1 MLRLMSYLIVLLL
14 PFFLFGQ
21 GKEYEGPEDPAGDP
35 SAEREGYM
43 TGNRVLIY
51 FKNTT
56 EISDWPATNASRW
69 PNNNDGVKMVD
80 GIGLLV
86 GAKVY
91 IQNDS
96 LESTVDTIP
105 LTELIDIYTQDK
117 HTLHYLQTSYR
128 EEMDRDPTGTVE
140 WGFYPTFGY
149 FNESDEYPAV
159 SNIENSWPLN
169 GWPSTGFETKWA
181 GEWNGRFG
189 RGVTYADQECYYVVN
204 DAQDLEYLGA
214 EDNVKYF
221 PRPGKYIGDFKP
233 DVTKQV
239 GEPWGGL
246 GLRVDVR
253 GFQWNNPQARDAIFW
268 EYSIANV
275 SDYDLRDVAFGYWV
289 DNGIGND
296 NADDIGYFDA
306 EIDMS
311 YSWDINGIGSGGLPT
326 GVMGFAYLE
335 SPGLAYDYQD
345 NDGDGLTDEKRDNE
359 ATAII
364 GATDGITDLNAFLE
378 FYKLDVEDLKEHW
391 DADEDQDWQDGED
404 LNGDGV
410 YQLAEYYGDDIGID
424 GVGPGELNYNGPDA
438 DGSECNHM
446 PDFVE
451 GVGCEPNFNTTD
463 VSESD
468 MVGLTSFRMF
478 PVPSHAASNETEWF
492 KNDQVMWNL
501 VGGDTLEE
509 FEGNISNLVEVFASG
524 PFPLFQGRV
533 ERISMSELHS
543 YDPLAGLNSGTH
555 AAPALYEL
563 KRIVQVIY
571 EKDYRFAQPPK
582 MPTLTATAGDGEV
595 ILTWDD
601 ISDTRTRDPFVGN
614 INDFEGY
621 KVYRSSDK
629 YMADPEIITDG
640 YGTPMFKK
648 PLYQCDMKDQS
659 PHNPNETN
667 GMVHQCSGFT
677 DFGLV
682 NGTGYNLGEDS
693 GLNHIFVD
701 NTVQNGRTYYYA
713 VVAYDYGAPDIGP
726 GISPSEN
733 NAVIELDEYEN
744 IRSIGKNVAIVVP
757 HQTAAGYIPPDVEL
771 SENTLLGSGSLMPVI
786 RAQGSL
792 KKGHN
797 YAATFGIDTLST
809 VSGYEHG
816 LKYVTDEIQIYDIT
830 DTLYMYDTT
839 FVADSTA
846 YTIDTVQLPFPIAYE
861 ENPSKYT
868 GNNLIYRD
876 TLSYW
881 TINPLG
887 TISSDIFD
895 GLQVQIEDY
904 VETPEYDY
912 ANSGWLNGNGV
923 MRVTP
928 SVSEGTKMAWK
939 YQVVFTDD
947 DSAYVGIATTGTVR
961 DEFGQSI
968 GNSKIT
974 NPALNFYI
982 QNTSFVDS
990 AGNYELMDAIIYDLD
1005 NNDTFDIFIDK
1016 IFIGATGGNRWRATA
1031 FVLDFQLTT
1040 EASFPK
1046 PGDVYQL
1053 DWKRPFYETDT
1064 IRFTVNDNEGLDV
1077 DALVSGMENIKVVPN
1092 PYVMTNMMEEAV
1104 TNPYLNQRRKL
1115 LFTHIPAECTIKIFT
1130 VSGVLVDE
1138 IKVQNQPEQG
1148 IVHWDMLT
1156 RESLEI
1162 AAGMYIYHVES
1173 VVTGDSKLGK
1183 FAVIK

>member
-1 MLRLMSYLIVLLL
+1 MITYCKNIFFLLVL
-14 PFFLFGQ
+14 PISLFGQ
-21 GKEYEGPEDPAGDP
+21 GKEYEGPDDPAGDP
-35 SAEREGYM
+35 AAEREGYM

-56 EISDWPATNASRW
+56 EISDWPAVNASRW

-96 LESTVDTIP
+96 LESTIDTLP
-105 LTELIDIYTQDK
+105 LTELIDIYTEDK

-128 EEMDRDPTGTVE
+128 EEMDLDPTGTVE
-140 WGFYPTFGY
+140 WGFYPVFGY
-149 FNESDEYPAV
+149 FNESDEYPAI
-159 SNIENSWPLN
+159 SNLENSWPIN
-169 GWPSTGFETKWA
+169 GWPSTGFETKWP

-214 EDNVKYF
+214 EDNVKYY
-221 PRPGKYIGDFKP
+221 PRPGKYIGDINP

-239 GEPWGGL
+239 GQPWGGL

-268 EYSIANV
+268 EYSIANI

-296 NADDIGYFDA
+296 NSDDIGYFDT

-311 YSWDINGIGSGGLPT
+311 YSWDINGVGSGGLPT

-359 ATAII
+359 ATVKV
-364 GATDGITDLNAFLE
+364 GPTDGITDIDAFLE
-378 FYKLDVEDLKEHW
+378 YYKLNLEDLKEHW
-391 DADEDQDWQDGED
+391 DADEDQDWEDGED
-404 LNGDGV
+404 LNGDGI
-410 YQLAEYYGDDIGID
+410 YQLAEFYGDDIGID
-424 GVGPGELNYNGPDA
+424 GVGPGELNYTGPDV
-438 DGSECNHM
+438 DGSECNHR
-446 PDFVE
+446 PDFLE

-478 PVPSHAASNETEWF
+478 PIPSHSASNETEWF
-492 KNDQVMWNL
+492 KNDQVMWDL

-543 YDPLAGLNSGTH
+543 YDPLAGLNSDDHG
-555 AAPALYEL
+555 APALYEL

-582 MPTLTATAGDGEV
+582 MPTITATAGDGEV

-601 ISDTRTRDPFVGN
+601 IADTRTRDPFVGN

-621 KVYRSSDK
+621 KVYRATDK

-648 PLYQCDMKDQS
+648 PIYQCDLID
-659 PHNPNETN
+659 EY
-667 GMVHQCSGFT
+667 SGFT

-682 NGTGYNLGEDS
+682 NGMGYNLGS
-693 GLNHIFVD
+693 NTGINHIFVD

-713 VVAYDYGAPDIGP
+713 VVAYDFGAPNIGP

-757 HQTAAGYIPPDVEL
+757 RQQAAGYVPPSLEIEESDI
-771 SENTLLGSGSLMPVI
+771 LGSGSIVPMI

-792 KKGHN
+792 KEGHQ
-797 YAATFGIDTLST
+797 YAVTFGVDTIAV
-809 VSGYEHG
+809 VSGYDNG
-816 LKYVTDEIQIYDIT
+816 FQYVTDEILIYDVT
-830 DTLYMYDTT
+830 DSVYL
-839 FVADSTA
+839 A
-846 YTIDTVQLPFPIAYE
+846 YT
-861 ENPSKYT
+861 ENSNKYIGT
-868 GNNLIYRD
+868 NLVLND
-876 TLSYW
+876 EVDGVPNYW
-881 TINPLG
+881 TLNPLG
-887 TISSDIFD
+887 SIETDVFD
-895 GLQVQIEDY
+895 GLQIKINDY
-904 VETPEYDY
+904 LEIPEFSYGQ
-912 ANSGWLNGNGV
+912 SGWVNGNGI

-928 SVSEGTKMAWK
+928 SESEGLKMAWK

-947 DSAYVGIATTGTVR
+947 DSAYVGIATSGTVR
-961 DEFGQSI
+961 DESGQSI
-968 GNSKIT
+968 GSQKIT
-974 NPALNFYI
+974 NPALSFYV
-982 QNTSFVDS
+982 QNTSFIDS
-990 AGNYELMDAIIYDLD
+990 AGNYELMDAVIYDVD
-1005 NNDTFDIFIDK
+1005 DNDTFNIFIDK
-1016 IFIGATGGNRWRATA
+1016 VFIGATGSNRWRGTA
-1031 FVLDFQLTT
+1031 FVLDFQLAT
-1040 EASFPK
+1040 ESTFPQ

-1064 IRFTVNDNEGLDV
+1064 IRFTVNANQGLDES
-1077 DALVSGMENIKVVPN
+1077 ALTLGMQDIKVVPN
-1092 PYVMTNMMEEAV
+1092 PYVMTNMMEESV
-1104 TNPYLNQRRKL
+1104 TNPYLNQRRRL
-1115 LFTHIPAECTIKIFT
+1115 LFTHIPSECTIKIFT

-1138 IKVQNQPEQG
+1138 IKVNNEPDQG

-1173 VVTGDSKLGK
+1173 NVTGDSKLGK

>member
-1 MLRLMSYLIVLLL
+1 MITYCKNILLL
-14 PFFLFGQ
+14 LVLPIFLFGQ
-21 GKEYEGPEDPAGDP
+21 GKEYEGPDDPAGDP
-35 SAEREGYM
+35 AAEREGYM

-56 EISDWPATNASRW
+56 EISDWPAVNASRW

-105 LTELIDIYTQDK
+105 LTELIDIYTEDK

-128 EEMDRDPTGTVE
+128 EEMDLDPTGTVE
-140 WGFYPTFGY
+140 WGFYPVFGY
-149 FNESDEYPAV
+149 FNESDEYPAI
-159 SNIENSWPLN
+159 SNLENSWPIN
-169 GWPSTGFETKWA
+169 GWPSTGFETKWP

-214 EDNVKYF
+214 EDNVKYY
-221 PRPGKYIGDFKP
+221 PRPGKYIGDIKP

-239 GEPWGGL
+239 GQPWGGL

-268 EYSIANV
+268 EYSIANI

-296 NADDIGYFDA
+296 NSDDIGYFDT

-311 YSWDINGIGSGGLPT
+311 YSWDINGVGSGGLPT

-359 ATAII
+359 ATVKV
-364 GATDGITDLNAFLE
+364 GPTDGITDIDAFLE
-378 FYKLDVEDLKEHW
+378 YYKLNLEDLKEHW
-391 DADEDQDWQDGED
+391 DADEDQDWEDGED
-404 LNGDGV
+404 LNGDGI
-410 YQLAEYYGDDIGID
+410 YQLAEFYGDDIGID
-424 GVGPGELNYNGPDA
+424 GVGPGELNYTGPDA
-438 DGSECNHM
+438 DGSECNHR
-446 PDFVE
+446 PDFLE

-478 PVPSHAASNETEWF
+478 PIPSHSASNETEWF
-492 KNDQVMWNL
+492 KNDQVMWDL

-543 YDPLAGLNSGTH
+543 YDPLAGLNSDDHG
-555 AAPALYEL
+555 APALYEL

-582 MPTLTATAGDGEV
+582 MPTITATAGDGEV

-601 ISDTRTRDPFVGN
+601 IADTRTRDPFVGN

-621 KVYRSSDK
+621 KVYRSTDK

-648 PLYQCDMKDQS
+648 PIYQCDLID
-659 PHNPNETN
+659 EY
-667 GMVHQCSGFT
+667 SGFT

-682 NGTGYNLGEDS
+682 NGTGYNLGS
-693 GLNHIFVD
+693 NTGINHIFVD

-713 VVAYDYGAPDIGP
+713 VVAYDYGAPNIGP

-757 HQTAAGYIPPDVEL
+757 RQQAAGYVPPSLEMEESDI
-771 SENTLLGSGSLMPVI
+771 LGSGNIVPMI

-792 KKGHN
+792 KEGHQ
-797 YAATFGIDTLST
+797 YAVTFGVDTIAV
-809 VSGYEHG
+809 VSGYENG
-816 LKYVTDEIQIYDIT
+816 FQYVTDEILIYDVT
-830 DTLYMYDTT
+830 DSVYL
-839 FVADSTA
+839 A
-846 YTIDTVQLPFPIAYE
+846 YT
-861 ENPSKYT
+861 ENSNKYIGT
-868 GNNLIYRD
+868 NLVLND
-876 TLSYW
+876 EVDGVPNYW
-881 TINPLG
+881 TLNPLG
-887 TISSDIFD
+887 SIETDVFD
-895 GLQVQIEDY
+895 GLQIKINDY
-904 VETPEYDY
+904 FEIPEFSYGQ
-912 ANSGWLNGNGV
+912 SGWVNGNGI

-928 SVSEGTKMAWK
+928 SESEGLKMAWK

-947 DSAYVGIATTGTVR
+947 DSAYVGIATSGTVR
-961 DEFGQSI
+961 DELGQSI
-968 GNSKIT
+968 GSQKIT
-974 NPALNFYI
+974 NPALSFYV
-982 QNTSFVDS
+982 QNTSFIDS
-990 AGNYELMDAIIYDLD
+990 AGNYELMDAVIYDVD
-1005 NNDTFDIFIDK
+1005 DNDTFNIFIDK
-1016 IFIGATGGNRWRATA
+1016 VFIGATGSNRWRGTA
-1031 FVLDFQLTT
+1031 FVLDFQLAT
-1040 EASFPK
+1040 ESTFPQ

-1064 IRFTVNDNEGLDV
+1064 IRFTVNANQGLDES
-1077 DALVSGMENIKVVPN
+1077 ALTLGMQDIKVVPN
-1092 PYVMTNMMEEAV
+1092 PYVMTNMMEESV
-1104 TNPYLNQRRKL
+1104 TNPYLNQRRRL
-1115 LFTHIPAECTIKIFT
+1115 LFTHIPSECTIKIFT

-1138 IKVQNQPEQG
+1138 IKVNNEPDQG

-1173 VVTGDSKLGK
+1173 NVTGDSKLGK

>member
-1 MLRLMSYLIVLLL
+1 MITYCKNILLL
-14 PFFLFGQ
+14 LVLPIFLFGQ
-21 GKEYEGPEDPAGDP
+21 GKEYEGPDDPAGDP
-35 SAEREGYM
+35 AAEREGYM

-56 EISDWPATNASRW
+56 EISDWPAVNASRW

-105 LTELIDIYTQDK
+105 LTELIDIYTEDK

-128 EEMDRDPTGTVE
+128 EEMDLDPTGTVE
-140 WGFYPTFGY
+140 WGFYPVFGY
-149 FNESDEYPAV
+149 FNESDEYPAI
-159 SNIENSWPLN
+159 SNLENSWPIN
-169 GWPSTGFETKWA
+169 GWPSTGFETKWP

-214 EDNVKYF
+214 EDNVKYY
-221 PRPGKYIGDFKP
+221 PRPGKYIGDIKP

-239 GEPWGGL
+239 GQPWGGL

-268 EYSIANV
+268 EYSIANI

-296 NADDIGYFDA
+296 NSDDIGYFDT

-311 YSWDINGIGSGGLPT
+311 YSWDINGVGSGGLPT

-359 ATAII
+359 ATVKV
-364 GATDGITDLNAFLE
+364 GPTDGITDIDAFLE
-378 FYKLDVEDLKEHW
+378 YYKLNLEDLKEHW
-391 DADEDQDWQDGED
+391 DADEDQDWEDGED
-404 LNGDGV
+404 LNGDGI
-410 YQLAEYYGDDIGID
+410 YQLAEFYGDDIGID
-424 GVGPGELNYNGPDA
+424 GVGPGELNYTGPDA
-438 DGSECNHM
+438 DGSECNHR
-446 PDFVE
+446 PDFLE

-478 PVPSHAASNETEWF
+478 PIPSHSASNETEWF
-492 KNDQVMWNL
+492 KNDQVMWDL

-543 YDPLAGLNSGTH
+543 YDPLAGLNSDDHG
-555 AAPALYEL
+555 APALYEL

-582 MPTLTATAGDGEV
+582 MPTITATAGDGEV

-601 ISDTRTRDPFVGN
+601 IADTRTRDPFVGN

-621 KVYRSSDK
+621 KVYRSTDK

-648 PLYQCDMKDQS
+648 PIYQCDLID
-659 PHNPNETN
+659 EY
-667 GMVHQCSGFT
+667 SGFT

-682 NGTGYNLGEDS
+682 NGTGYNLGS
-693 GLNHIFVD
+693 NTGINHIFVD

-713 VVAYDYGAPDIGP
+713 VVAYDYGAPNIGP

-757 HQTAAGYIPPDVEL
+757 RQQAAGYVPPSLEMEESDI
-771 SENTLLGSGSLMPVI
+771 LGSGNIVPMI

-792 KKGHN
+792 KEGHQ
-797 YAATFGIDTLST
+797 YAVTFGVDTIAV
-809 VSGYEHG
+809 VSGYENG
-816 LKYVTDEIQIYDIT
+816 FQYVTDEILIYDVT
-830 DTLYMYDTT
+830 DSVYL
-839 FVADSTA
+839 A
-846 YTIDTVQLPFPIAYE
+846 YT
-861 ENPSKYT
+861 ENSNKYIGT
-868 GNNLIYRD
+868 NLVLND
-876 TLSYW
+876 EVDGVPNYW
-881 TINPLG
+881 TLNPLG
-887 TISSDIFD
+887 SIETDVFD
-895 GLQVQIEDY
+895 GLQIKINDY
-904 VETPEYDY
+904 LEIPEFSYGQ
-912 ANSGWLNGNGV
+912 SGWVNGNGI

-928 SVSEGTKMAWK
+928 SESEGLKMAWE

-947 DSAYVGIATTGTVR
+947 DSAYVGIATSGTVR
-961 DEFGQSI
+961 DELGQSI
-968 GNSKIT
+968 GSQKIT
-974 NPALNFYI
+974 NPALSFYV
-982 QNTSFVDS
+982 QNTSFIDS
-990 AGNYELMDAIIYDLD
+990 AGNYEIMDAVIYDVD
-1005 NNDTFDIFIDK
+1005 DNDTFNIFIDK
-1016 IFIGATGGNRWRATA
+1016 VFIGATGSNRWRGTA
-1031 FVLDFQLTT
+1031 FVLDFQLAT
-1040 EASFPK
+1040 ESTFPQ

-1064 IRFTVNDNEGLDV
+1064 IRFTVNANQGLDES
-1077 DALVSGMENIKVVPN
+1077 ALTLGMQDIKVVPN
-1092 PYVMTNMMEEAV
+1092 PYVMTNMMEESV
-1104 TNPYLNQRRKL
+1104 TNPYLNQRRRL
-1115 LFTHIPAECTIKIFT
+1115 LFTHIPSECTIKIFT

-1138 IKVQNQPEQG
+1138 IKVNNEPDQG

-1173 VVTGDSKLGK
+1173 NVTGDSKLGK